1 MRSFTSWRSSWKSEL
16 FIVVLS
22 LNVED
27 PLNDDVDEEAKT
39 EENLPPSS
47 TTTTESLFGD
57 GDAHLM
63 LLYFGNVK
71 RLFVRFICTA
81 ELQVVRTRK
90 RNWYKN
96 VKRTSESLAT
106 FSALYE
112 TL

>member
-1 MRSFTSWRSSWKSEL
+1 M

-22 LNVED
+22 LNDDED

-81 ELQVVRTRK
+81 KLQVVRTRK

-96 VKRTSESLAT
+96 EKRTSEGLGAFSTLQESL
-106 FSALYE
+106 
-112 TL
+112 

>member
-1 MRSFTSWRSSWKSEL
+1 M
-16 FIVVLS
+16 LS
-22 LNVED
+22 LNDDED

-81 ELQVVRTRK
+81 KLQVVRTRK

-96 VKRTSESLAT
+96 EKRTSEGLVAFSNLYKSLGRCVT
-106 FSALYE
+106 YYLYN
-112 TL
+112 